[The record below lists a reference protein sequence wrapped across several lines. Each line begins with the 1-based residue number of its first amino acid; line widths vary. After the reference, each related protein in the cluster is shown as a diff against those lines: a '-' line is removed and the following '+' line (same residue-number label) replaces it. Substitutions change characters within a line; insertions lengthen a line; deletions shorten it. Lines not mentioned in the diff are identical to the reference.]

1 MITSTLLASR
11 PARRR
16 DPGIARRAAIFAACV
31 AALLLLG
38 SPASDGATGET
49 QSWDFSV
56 MLDGDKI
63 GFHRFEL
70 VEDGE
75 KRLLSSEAS
84 FDVRFLFIN
93 AFSYR
98 HEAREIWKDGC
109 LREISSRTQANG
121 KKIAVT
127 GETVENRLIVDAGET
142 SNEIRDCVMTFAY
155 WNPEFLQQ
163 PKLLNAQSGEYLDVD
178 VEPLGREPIEVRGQ
192 QVDASVFKLT
202 AKKLELKL
210 WYSSNDEWLALE
222 SVAKGGRIIRYEL
235 T

>member
-1 MITSTLLASR
+1 MRVLSTTALFLVAIALLAS
-11 PARRR
+11 
-16 DPGIARRAAIFAACV
+16 
-31 AALLLLG
+31 
-38 SPASDGATGET
+38 PASTGATGAA

-63 GFHRFEL
+63 GYHHFEL

-75 KRLLSSEAS
+75 QRLLRSEAR

-93 AFSYR
+93 AFRYR
-98 HEAREIWKDGC
+98 HETREIWADGC
-109 LREISSRTQANG
+109 LREIDARTQANG
-121 KKIAVT
+121 KKVAVS
-127 GETVENRLIVDAGET
+127 GATVDDRLVIEAGDSASEL
-142 SNEIRDCVMTFAY
+142 EDCVMTFAY

-163 PKLLNAQSGEYLDVD
+163 PKLLNAQSGEYLDVE
-178 VEPLGREPIEVRGQ
+178 VEALGSEPIKVRGEN
-192 QVDASVFKLT
+192 VDASVFRLT

-210 WYSSNDEWLALE
+210 WYSPDDEWLALE